1 MCSLNPGCVALAAL
15 PCQKNK
21 QTGAHY
27 VIHSAE
33 PFCRVN
39 LQLVLIHLA
48 PRGGSRAVL
57 QLWSKV
63 LSHNLVTSP
72 AAGRPLSRYI
82 VAFHLKKNKKKKHSS
97 CIYYLQSIIAVSGAT
112 PACFAEGHRP
122 GVTTVRRVKH
132 YQPTF
137 PPSYIRTWPLARHRL
152 PECSLTSGECVWP
165 DTRGC
170 VLIAAAPHYIRAGK
184 RPV

>member
-1 MCSLNPGCVALAAL
+1 MIILSEVELNKKQVCSPELRRQPMFFNVTLFLSFLDFAAVERVLPPHAAPPHQITLLMCSLNPGCVALAAL

-82 VAFHLKKNKKKKHSS
+82 VAFHLKKQKQNTRHV
-97 CIYYLQSIIAVSGAT
+97 YIIFS
-112 PACFAEGHRP
+112 
-122 GVTTVRRVKH
+122 
-132 YQPTF
+132 Q
-137 PPSYIRTWPLARHRL
+137 
-152 PECSLTSGECVWP
+152 
-165 DTRGC
+165 
-170 VLIAAAPHYIRAGK
+170 
-184 RPV
+184 